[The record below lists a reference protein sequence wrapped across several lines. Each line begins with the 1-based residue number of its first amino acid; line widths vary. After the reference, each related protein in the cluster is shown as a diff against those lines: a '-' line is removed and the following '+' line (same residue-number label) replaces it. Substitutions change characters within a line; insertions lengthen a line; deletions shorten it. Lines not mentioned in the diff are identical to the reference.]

1 MKKQVVISGL
11 MLFSLFFGAGNL
23 IFPPMLGHMA
33 GDKMWIGMLG
43 FALTGIL
50 LPYLTVI
57 VVAFYDEGVESVGNR
72 IHPIFGL
79 IFAIVIYM
87 SIGAFYGIPRAAN
100 VAYEIGTR
108 NILPVHNQ
116 ITLVVFALIFFAIVY
131 WIALNP
137 SKIVDNLGKIL
148 TPLLLFDVSL
158 LCISVIFKPEAAPS
172 DAHDKYA
179 SNPFVAGGLE
189 GYFTMDLVAALA
201 FSVVIVNGFKVAGI
215 TERRSI
221 LKNVVLSGLISSLLL
236 VIIYFALA
244 YVGASTGSGDFK
256 DGTDLLT
263 YNSLRVFG
271 RFGDV
276 IFATTVILACLTTC
290 IGLVNACSAFAK
302 KYIPNMSYKLFV
314 LVFSIVGFLFTTLG
328 LDMILKIAVPLLT
341 FIYPVS
347 IVLVLVSFVNMWFKE
362 RFRWTYTLAMIPT
375 LLISI
380 LQILN
385 SFKLLSGGLKSFFEM
400 LPFAKLDL
408 AWTIP
413 FLVCAIIGFIIDKL
427 LENKHK
433 KATN

>member
-1 MKKQVVISGL
+1 
-11 MLFSLFFGAGNL
+11 MLKLYYKIN
-23 IFPPMLGHMA
+23 
-33 GDKMWIGMLG
+33 
-43 FALTGIL
+43 FA
-50 LPYLTVI
+50 
-57 VVAFYDEGVESVGNR
+57 
-72 IHPIFGL
+72 
-79 IFAIVIYM
+79 
-87 SIGAFYGIPRAAN
+87 
-100 VAYEIGTR
+100 
-108 NILPVHNQ
+108 
-116 ITLVVFALIFFAIVY
+116 
-131 WIALNP
+131 
-137 SKIVDNLGKIL
+137 
-148 TPLLLFDVSL
+148 
-158 LCISVIFKPEAAPS
+158 
-172 DAHDKYA
+172 
-179 SNPFVAGGLE
+179 
-189 GYFTMDLVAALA
+189 
-201 FSVVIVNGFKVAGI
+201 
-215 TERRSI
+215 TEP
-221 LKNVVLSGLISSLLL
+221 
-236 VIIYFALA
+236 
-244 YVGASTGSGDFK
+244 
-256 DGTDLLT
+256 LLT